1 MKYIRKYKRRS
12 IIILC
17 LLVFFLFISF
27 AFGRYIHNIISQYL
41 LETKGFYFNSSI
53 LNVNGKNYNINN
65 WDGVNTYTLTIDLNN
80 RKNAER
86 VTRTDIS
93 YTISVNCPSTVSCTL
108 SKNSGIIRTED
119 ETDSYQI
126 SVTPLQNFYANDTVL
141 VETSVS
147 SNLPYHKTMSAAYTI
162 GVEKSNFSYE
172 IEDSVNSK
180 YLTIR
185 FLNSISYYQ
194 VEEPF
199 LNYNVG
205 DQISLDDYNDL
216 TDENKNKCFSAI
228 VTLQYNP
235 EKLFVDMMNSL
246 YLHRLSD
253 NYQEQTING
262 YQYVSKF
269 SFKVNA
275 SSSSEIIFYKDDI
288 TRDYTYPVVNPT
300 SIIQVSVNTAN

>member
-93 YTISVNCPSTVSCTL
+93 YTINVNCPSTVSCTL
-108 SKNSGIIRTED
+108 SKNSGIIRADD

-147 SNLPYHKTMSAAYTI
+147 SNLLLLSKGI
-162 GVEKSNFSYE
+162 NFW
-172 IEDSVNSK
+172 
-180 YLTIR
+180 
-185 FLNSISYYQ
+185 
-194 VEEPF
+194 
-199 LNYNVG
+199 
-205 DQISLDDYNDL
+205 
-216 TDENKNKCFSAI
+216 
-228 VTLQYNP
+228 
-235 EKLFVDMMNSL
+235 
-246 YLHRLSD
+246 
-253 NYQEQTING
+253 
-262 YQYVSKF
+262 
-269 SFKVNA
+269 
-275 SSSSEIIFYKDDI
+275 SSSSSSYLSSSIDI
-288 TRDYTYPVVNPT
+288 KC
-300 SIIQVSVNTAN
+300 